1 MAKKGSLRAKA
12 SEKAAIER
20 PERPRKYKYL
30 FLIVC
35 EDAVTEPAYFRQFQ
49 QQIPEESIYLREI
62 GTGRDPLGVVTQA
75 ITERVLLEDEA
86 KKDVDVVWAVFDK
99 DDADLNTARIANWN
113 KALANAG
120 ENKIRIALSNEVF
133 ELWLLLHL
141 REVDAETPL
150 TRNEVYALLGEEIKK
165 HEQYQAY
172 VYEHATDGG
181 AIVPVIAAI
190 GDQEQALAR
199 AFALLNHHGKTLA
212 IKANPSTRVCLLVK
226 SLLELI
232 DYYSWKAD

>member
-1 MAKKGSLRAKA
+1 MAKKGSLIRGRA
-12 SEKAAIER
+12 SEVAIER

-62 GTGRDPLGVVTQA
+62 GTGRDPLGVVTRA
-75 ITERVLLEDEA
+75 IAEREQLEEEA
-86 KKDVDVVWAVFDK
+86 KKEVDVVWVVFDK
-99 DDADLNTARIANWN
+99 DDADLNNTRMANWN

-120 ENKIRIALSNEVF
+120 ANKIQIAFSNEVF

-141 REVDAETPL
+141 CDVDTGTPL
-150 TRNEVYALLGEEIKK
+150 TRAEVYQKLGKEINK
-165 HEQYQAY
+165 HDAYQTY

-181 AIVPVIAAI
+181 AVISIIATI
-190 GDQEQALAR
+190 GDQEQALTR
-199 AFALLNHHGKTLA
+199 AFALLRHHGNTPA

-232 DYYSWKAD
+232 AYYSWKED

>member
-1 MAKKGSLRAKA
+1 MAKKGSLSGRAT
-12 SEKAAIER
+12 EAAIQR

-62 GTGRDPLGVVTQA
+62 GTGRDPLGVVTRA
-75 ITERVLLEDEA
+75 ITEREQLEDEA
-86 KKDVDVVWAVFDK
+86 KKEVDVVWVVFDK
-99 DDADLNTARIANWN
+99 DDADLNNTRMANWN

-120 ENKIRIALSNEVF
+120 ANKIQIALSNEVF

-141 REVDAETPL
+141 RDINAATPL
-150 TRNEVYALLGEEIKK
+150 SRNEVYQLLGEEINK
-165 HEQYQAY
+165 HEPYHAY
-172 VYEHATDGG
+172 VYDHATDGG
-181 AIVPVIAAI
+181 AVIPVIAAI
-190 GDQEQALAR
+190 GDQDQALTR
-199 AFALLNHHGKTLA
+199 AFALLRHHGNTPA
-212 IKANPSTRVCLLVK
+212 IKANPSTRVCLLIK

-232 DYYSWKAD
+232 AYYSWEEE